1 MAFEEVSLQNLHKER
16 IICAKNLKKS
26 NRIALRS
33 RVTMSPNSNGE
44 PKDLKISDLFKQYEV
59 SHYFDEMFIAP
70 DRPRPHYRQLYDQ
83 LRSLSV
89 RELTQYQ
96 EQATKAFLDQGI
108 TFTVYG
114 DAERTERIFPFDLLP
129 RIIPNSEWRHVE
141 QGLRQRVRALNEFLL
156 DVYGEQR
163 ILREGIIPRELV
175 ESASGFQR
183 DFVGFRPP
191 RDLFI
196 HIAGSDLVRDAN
208 GTYVVL
214 EDNLRSP
221 SGVSYVLESRMI
233 MKRVFPSLIAQMRIR
248 PVDHYPNQL
257 LENLRFLAPATRENP
272 TVVLWTP
279 GVNNSA
285 YFEHSFLALQMGIEL
300 VEGRDLIVESDRV
313 YMKTTKGL
321 QQVDVIYRRVDDGF
335 LDPEVFRRDS
345 LLGVPGLIRAYHAG
359 NVALANAIGN
369 GVADNK
375 AIYAYVP
382 QMIAFYLNESPLL
395 SNVQTYLCSREDDRK
410 HVLEHLS
417 SLVVKPVDESGGY
430 GMLMG
435 PASSKAQQEEFRA
448 RIMTNPNNYIAQPIV
463 SLSRLPCL
471 VKNAVG
477 ELQLAGRHIDLRP
490 FVLSGRDITLS
501 LGGLTRVALPEG
513 SLVVNSS
520 QGGGSKG
527 TWVLYGED

>member
-1 MAFEEVSLQNLHKER
+1 MFE
-16 IICAKNLKKS
+16 
-26 NRIALRS
+26 
-33 RVTMSPNSNGE
+33 
-44 PKDLKISDLFKQYEV
+44 
-59 SHYFDEMFIAP
+59 AP
-70 DRPRPHYRQLYDQ
+70 DRPRPHYRQLYEQ

-89 RELTQYQ
+89 GDLAQYQ
-96 EQATKAFLDQGI
+96 EQAAKAFLDQGI

-114 DAERTERIFPFDLLP
+114 DAQQTERIFPFDLLP

-141 QGLRQRVRALNEFLL
+141 QGVRQRIQALNGFLL

-163 ILREGIIPRELV
+163 ILREGVIPRELV
-175 ESASGFQR
+175 EGASGFQR
-183 DFVGFRPP
+183 EFVGFKPP
-191 RDLFI
+191 RNLYI
-196 HIAGSDLVRDAN
+196 HIAGIDLVRDAN
-208 GTYVVL
+208 GTYLVL
-214 EDNLRSP
+214 EDNLRTP
-221 SGVSYVLESRMI
+221 SGVSYVLESRVI
-233 MKRVFPSLIAQMRIR
+233 MKRVFPSLFAQMRIR

-257 LENLRFLAPATRENP
+257 LENLRYLAPTIRENP
-272 TVVLWTP
+272 TVVLLTP

-285 YFEHSFLALQMGIEL
+285 YFEHSFLALQMGVEL
-300 VEGRDLIVESDRV
+300 VEGQDLIVESDRV

-321 QQVDVIYRRVDDGF
+321 QQVDVIYRRVDDAF

-345 LLGVPGLIRAYHAG
+345 LLGVPGLVRAYHAG

-369 GVADNK
+369 GVADDK

-382 QMIAFYLNESPLL
+382 KMIEFYLNESPLL
-395 SNVQTYLCSREDDRK
+395 PNVKTYLCGVEDDRK
-410 HVLEHLS
+410 YVLDHLP
-417 SLVVKPVDESGGY
+417 SLVVKAVNESGGY

-435 PASSKAQQEEFRA
+435 PTSSKAEQEDFRT
-448 RIMTNPNNYIAQPIV
+448 RILQNPRNYVAQPIV

-471 VKNAVG
+471 VDDPSGGSKF
-477 ELQLAGRHIDLRP
+477 AGRHIDLRP

-501 LGGLTRVALPEG
+501 LGGLTRVALREG

>member
-1 MAFEEVSLQNLHKER
+1 MSSKANHPPQR
-16 IICAKNLKKS
+16 
-26 NRIALRS
+26 
-33 RVTMSPNSNGE
+33 TM
-44 PKDLKISDLFKQYEV
+44 LSDLFDRYQLDGF
-59 SHYFDEMFIAP
+59 FDEMFEAP
-70 DRPRPHYRQLYDQ
+70 GRPRPHYRQLYEQ
-83 LRSLSV
+83 LKSLSV
-89 RELTQYQ
+89 QELSRYQ
-96 EQATKAFLDQGI
+96 SLAARAFLDQGI

-114 DAERTERIFPFDLLP
+114 DTQRTERIFPFDLLP

-141 QGLRQRVRALNEFLL
+141 QGIRQRIRALNAFLL

-175 ESASGFQR
+175 EGASDFQP

-191 RDLFI
+191 KGLFI
-196 HIAGSDLVRDAN
+196 HIAGIDLVRDSD
-208 GTYVVL
+208 GTYLVL
-214 EDNLRSP
+214 EDNLRTP
-221 SGVSYVLESRMI
+221 SGVSYVLESRVI
-233 MKRVFPSLIAQMRIR
+233 MKRVFPSLFAQMRIR

-272 TVVLWTP
+272 TVVLLTP

-300 VEGRDLIVESDRV
+300 VEGQDLTVDSDRV

-321 QQVDVIYRRVDDGF
+321 QQVDVIYRRVDDAF

-345 LLGVPGLIRAYHAG
+345 LLGVPGLVRAYQAG
-359 NVALANAIGN
+359 HVALANAIGN
-369 GVADNK
+369 GVADDK

-382 QMIAFYLNESPLL
+382 KMIEFYLSESPLL
-395 SNVQTYLCSREDDRK
+395 PNVRTYLCSVDEDRRY
-410 HVLEHLS
+410 VLDHLS
-417 SLVVKPVDESGGY
+417 SLVVKAVNESGGY

-435 PASSKAQQEEFRA
+435 PASTKAEQEDFRS
-448 RIMTNPNNYIAQPIV
+448 RILRNPRNYIAQPIV
-463 SLSRLPCL
+463 ALSRLPCMVDDSKGGAKL
-471 VKNAVG
+471 V
-477 ELQLAGRHIDLRP
+477 GRHIDLRP

-501 LGGLTRVALPEG
+501 LGGLTRVALREG

>member
-1 MAFEEVSLQNLHKER
+1 
-16 IICAKNLKKS
+16 
-26 NRIALRS
+26 
-33 RVTMSPNSNGE
+33 MSPNSNR
-44 PKDLKISDLFKQYEV
+44 DQQHVKISNLFKQYELGQ
-59 SHYFDEMFIAP
+59 YFDEMFEAP
-70 DRPRPHYRQLYDQ
+70 DRPRPHYRQLYEQ

-89 RELTQYQ
+89 GELAQYQ
-96 EQATKAFLDQGI
+96 EQAAKAFLDQGI

-114 DAERTERIFPFDLLP
+114 DAQQTERIFPFDLLP

-141 QGLRQRVRALNEFLL
+141 QGLRQRIRALNAFLF

-163 ILREGIIPRELV
+163 ILREGIISRELV

-191 RDLFI
+191 RDLYV
-196 HIAGSDLVRDAN
+196 HIAGIDLVRDQN
-208 GTYVVL
+208 GRYVVL
-214 EDNLRSP
+214 EDNLRTP

-257 LENLRFLAPATRENP
+257 LENLRYLAPAIRENP
-272 TVVLWTP
+272 TVVLLTP

-313 YMKTTKGL
+313 YMKTTRGL

-345 LLGVPGLIRAYHAG
+345 LLGVPGLIRAYHSG

-369 GVADNK
+369 GVADDK

-382 QMIAFYLNESPLL
+382 EMIRFYLNESPLL
-395 SNVQTYLCSREDDRK
+395 PNVKTYVCSVEDDRK
-410 HVLEHLS
+410 YVLEHLP
-417 SLVVKPVDESGGY
+417 SLVVKAVNESGGY

-435 PASSKAQQEEFRA
+435 PASSKAEQEEFRS
-448 RIMTNPNNYIAQPIV
+448 RILQNPRNYVAQPVV
-463 SLSRLPCL
+463 SLSRLPSL
-471 VKNAVG
+471 VKNSTG
-477 ELQLAGRHIDLRP
+477 EFKLAGRHIDLRP

-501 LGGLTRVALPEG
+501 LGGLTRVALREG